1 MNKPVFAIFL
11 GIILVSSVF
20 AQESFAENA
29 KCARDCVAPTIGS
42 FDDGQKIVD
51 EGLSINDQSFDVTE
65 FSQTIPT
72 QMLVVGQPT
81 TVKLTV
87 YENNGVDALRYVSFA
102 IADYKGERNQIQKAR
117 IAFMQNFDGVQKL
130 DVLDF
135 DGLLYDIKYTAT
147 KIDSFTTMIKF
158 TFEFAKPVDKS
169 AIIIEVWDDARNAR
183 KNILL
188 EAIQVKDLGIK
199 KDEKE
204 KMMEDKVEQEKAPV
218 KVEEKKEEKSEK
230 PKEKWTKKPQMV
242 KGKKKTKLKQQY
254 Q

>member
-1 MNKPVFAIFL
+1 
-11 GIILVSSVF
+11 
-20 AQESFAENA
+20 
-29 KCARDCVAPTIGS
+29 VAPTIGS